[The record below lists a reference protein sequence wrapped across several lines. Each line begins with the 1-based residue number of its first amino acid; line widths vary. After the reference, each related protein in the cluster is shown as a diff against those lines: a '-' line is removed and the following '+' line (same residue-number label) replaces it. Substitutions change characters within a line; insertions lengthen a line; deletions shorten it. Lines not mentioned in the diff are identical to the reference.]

1 MIYMKFYILAIA
13 LWTIYLGYKT
23 YFESGDPLRS
33 EVTGK
38 AIKPYWFE
46 FLAMNILFMP
56 IFLAM
61 SFSNGFLRD
70 DLTWLTESR

>member
-1 MIYMKFYILAIA
+1 MKLYILAIA
-13 LWTIYLGYKT
+13 LWTMYLGYKT

-46 FLAMNILFMP
+46 FLAMNVLLMP
-56 IFLAM
+56 IFLTM
-61 SFSNGFLRD
+61 SLSSGFLKD
-70 DLTWLTESR
+70 DVNQLTGSQ

>member
-1 MIYMKFYILAIA
+1 MKLYILAIA
-13 LWTIYLGYKT
+13 LWTMYLGYKT

-46 FLAMNILFMP
+46 FLAMNVLLMP
-56 IFLAM
+56 IFLTM
-61 SFSNGFLRD
+61 SLSSGFLKD
-70 DLTWLTESR
+70 DVNRLTDHQ

>member
-1 MIYMKFYILAIA
+1 MIFYILAIT
-13 LWTIYLGYKT
+13 LWTMYLGYKT

-56 IFLAM
+56 IFLTM
-61 SFSNGFLRD
+61 SLSSGFLRD
-70 DLTWLTESR
+70 DVNWLVKSR